1 MVRPWK
7 EPSAATR
14 WVRPV
19 RRVSLNAA
27 SLASV
32 PELVKKTRPV
42 GAPTSA
48 EQPLGQLD
56 LGLAGEEVGDVAEG
70 AELVGDGRD
79 QRRVGVAERVDGDAA
94 EQVDVLL
101 AVDVPDVG
109 ALTADE
115 DELGRPE
122 GVHQRAVVAVA
133 ATGRS

>member
-32 PELVKKTRPV
+32 PELVKKTRPS
-42 GAPTSA
+42 APTSA
-48 EQPLGQLD
+48 RRRSASSTCGWVVKKLETWPS
-56 LGLAGEEVGDVAEG
+56 VV
-70 AELVGDGRD
+70 ELLGDGGD
-79 QRRVGVAERVDGDAA
+79 ERRVGMTECVDGDAA
-94 EQVDVLL
+94 EEVDVLL

-109 ALTADE
+109 ALPAGQH
-115 DELGRPE
+115 ELGRAE
-122 GVHQRAVVAVA
+122 GVHQGAW
-133 ATGRS
+133 